1 MCYSSLEAM
10 IKAVTKAAIIMVT
23 AFGKSDNNNNNNNDD
38 DDDKWLLLIEFTPCS
53 FDKWFVLMLKNIKM
67 FSQDLKVECTFK

>member
-1 MCYSSLEAM
+1 
-10 IKAVTKAAIIMVT
+10 MVT
-23 AFGKSDNNNNNNNDD
+23 AFGKSNNNNNNNND

-67 FSQDLKVECTFK
+67 F